1 MIITQAFAYELETHA
16 DLSQAALLSSVLSQP
31 SSAVLT
37 DLGLEESV
45 NIDRQFPGSS
55 GVESSITQL
64 FRTGARFEDSFPRPR
79 HHFYDPFNN
88 RPLTILGIEVGRTS
102 PDWALEDGGQIS
114 GILGIGAQ
122 DFSFVD
128 ARGYLFKALTLPSEA
143 DRKKNFGLTFQTL
156 GQVIHHLQDMAQP
169 QHVRNDAHLDNL
181 SLFGLENIN
190 PFANPSL
197 YELWTDGNRGS
208 LTSLFTG
215 YAPTYSPSDRNT
227 FNVPRNLWHTPGGKG
242 IADFTNRNFVSA
254 GTNFDK
260 PGLFASP
267 VLDEGNKTE
276 RDIQQLCADANPP
289 CRNANLTGTITFY
302 GNPVDDRYSGGPPVN
317 NPFASSLSI
326 FDRDLTKAGQSR
338 IFTLNR
344 FNFSAAHSFLIPRA
358 VGYSAGLINYFF
370 RGKIDFVP
378 DPANPGG
385 FLIQNL
391 GPEPIK
397 GQFALYY
404 DDRNGE
410 RHPVPGAGG
419 NALVWDTTV
428 LLASASG
435 MLNAGASLPVPGFTP
450 PTNPAPKTIAEYMLV
465 FSGEMGEERAD
476 AASNARGAVV
486 GKMVKNPYQGGLYL
500 AGLDANNNV
509 LSLKVDPSGVT
520 VLSGFDIS
528 KADAA
533 HPNGVFVG
541 NSGKFD
547 PLQHVLATMA
557 FQGFNVIPKAYL
569 TKQAAV
575 DPTSGI
581 HQPLSATFAI
591 PNAPPFV
598 FNILSFV
605 LSQPTD
611 LAFQQVRWVA
621 KSPDPAIG
629 TFEFAFFGTRTPQ
642 SASLSY
648 TRRFTVN
655 GTAQTTS
662 GGLELPTL
670 TAPESYAQFFDAT
683 KPLLISGDGTLL
695 ANFVRQPDT
704 RGGVFRTQLRIQL
717 GAAPSAAL
725 ETAHFPEITVRN
737 ALQTSTTTVIG
748 SCSLPQT
755 NEVGPVTTV
764 TSTATRTEE
773 LAVDFEVRFSED
785 IPIEFVNGKLATF
798 NRSSVRKRLWTR
810 QSSGCVVSANNFN
823 GTGFTPNF
831 HIDRSAETVN
841 LDSGMAQIQFNG
853 GAFLM
858 GQLDPPLDVVHTELG
873 GDRRIDFVE
882 GLYFKKQ
889 FSQHYDGGI
898 PVDPGTLTTL
908 TATPPASVI
917 AFQIVRPLTDRR
929 EDVIYTATQIDGS
942 QKTIPTFRGLDLT
955 NKPYVADASPV
966 GEVFFA
972 TSDLSTIIHE
982 PKALSMPVID
992 RSMLPTNMIRLLAA
1006 VWL

>member
-1 MIITQAFAYELETHA
+1 M
-16 DLSQAALLSSVLSQP
+16 
-31 SSAVLT
+31 
-37 DLGLEESV
+37 
-45 NIDRQFPGSS
+45 
-55 GVESSITQL
+55 
-64 FRTGARFEDSFPRPR
+64 
-79 HHFYDPFNN
+79 
-88 RPLTILGIEVGRTS
+88 
-102 PDWALEDGGQIS
+102 
-114 GILGIGAQ
+114 
-122 DFSFVD
+122 
-128 ARGYLFKALTLPSEA
+128 
-143 DRKKNFGLTFQTL
+143 
-156 GQVIHHLQDMAQP
+156 
-169 QHVRNDAHLDNL
+169 
-181 SLFGLENIN
+181 
-190 PFANPSL
+190 
-197 YELWTDGNRGS
+197 
-208 LTSLFTG
+208 
-215 YAPTYSPSDRNT
+215 
-227 FNVPRNLWHTPGGKG
+227 
-242 IADFTNRNFVSA
+242 
-254 GTNFDK
+254 
-260 PGLFASP
+260 
-267 VLDEGNKTE
+267 NK
-276 RDIQQLCADANPP
+276 
-289 CRNANLTGTITFY
+289 
-302 GNPVDDRYSGGPPVN
+302 
-317 NPFASSLSI
+317 
-326 FDRDLTKAGQSR
+326 
-338 IFTLNR
+338 
-344 FNFSAAHSFLIPRA
+344 HLIPRA
-358 VGYSAGLINYFF
+358 VAFSAGMINYFF
-370 RGKIDFVP
+370 RGKIDFIVDP
-378 DPANPGG
+378 NPANPDG
-385 FLIQNL
+385 FLIKNL
-391 GPEPIK
+391 GPEPMK
-397 GQFALYY
+397 GEFALYY

-435 MLNAGASLPVPGFTP
+435 MLSAGASLPVPGFTP
-450 PTNPAPKTIAEYMLV
+450 PTNPASKTMAEYMLV
-465 FSGEMGEERAD
+465 FSGDMGEERAD

-500 AGLDANNNV
+500 AGVDANNNI

-528 KADAA
+528 KANAA
-533 HPNGVFVG
+533 HPNGVLVG
-541 NSGKFD
+541 NFGKFD
-547 PLQHVLATMA
+547 PLQRVLATMA
-557 FQGFNVIPKAYL
+557 FQGLDVIPKAYL

-581 HQPLSATFAI
+581 HQPLSATFII
-591 PNAPPFV
+591 PNAPLFM

-611 LAFQQVRWVA
+611 IASQQVRWVA
-621 KSPDPAIG
+621 KSPDQAIG
-629 TFEFAFFGTRTPQ
+629 TFEFAFFGTGRTPQ

-648 TRRFTVN
+648 TRRFTVD

-683 KPLLISGDGTLL
+683 NPLLISGDGTLL

-704 RGGVFRTQLRIQL
+704 LGGVFRTQLRIQL

-737 ALQTSTTTVIG
+737 APQTSTTTVIG

-755 NEVGPVTTV
+755 NEVGPATTV

-773 LAVDFEVRFSED
+773 LAADFEVRFSED
-785 IPIEFVNGKLATF
+785 IPIEFMNGKLATF
-798 NRSSVRKRLWTR
+798 NRSSVQKRLWTR
-810 QSSGCVVSANNFN
+810 QSSGCAVAANNFN
-823 GTGFTPNF
+823 GTGFTLNV

-841 LDSGMAQIQFNG
+841 LDSGMTQIQFNG

-858 GQLDPPLDVVHTELG
+858 GRLDPPLDVVHTELG

-882 GLYFKKQ
+882 GGYFKKR

-908 TATPPASVI
+908 TATPPASVV

-942 QKTIPTFRGLDLT
+942 QKTVLTFRGMDLT

-992 RSMLPTNMIRLLAA
+992 RSMLPTNLIRLLAA